1 MHIEDGAAGRKL
13 IVITEVPYQIPKA
26 AMLEKILKL
35 SEERKVQLG
44 GIYDIRDESD
54 RTGLRA
60 VIELKRDV
68 DPMAILSVLYKYS
81 DLQITFGVNMVAIAE
96 GRPVQMGVKAML
108 TYYIEHQKRVVTRRT
123 KYELE
128 QAQAREHILAGLMV
142 AVNHLDEVIALIR
155 KSKSPK
161 EAKEQLIARF
171 GLTDI
176 QAQAILDMRLQR
188 LTGLEIEAL
197 RREYAAILKTIAR
210 LEGILKS
217 EKKLDDVIRQEM
229 TEIRDRYGDERRTEL
244 IEDDS
249 RGKQARRR
257 GHGDS
262 APARRPTAP
271 HEPAHGG

>member
-1 MHIEDGAAGRKL
+1 MNYTIVRSHRRTMAIQIKRDGRVVVRARHEFEEFGKDRTR
-13 IVITEVPYQIPKA
+13 IIITELPYQVNKR
-26 AMLEKILKL
+26 MLIKNMADQVEDKRL
-35 SEERKVQLG
+35 E
-44 GIYDIRDESD
+44 GISDIRDESD
-54 RTGLRA
+54 RNGMRI

-176 QAQAILDMRLQR
+176 QAQAILDLSH
-188 LTGLEIEAL
+188 ID
-197 RREYAAILKTIAR
+197 I
-210 LEGILKS
+210 
-217 EKKLDDVIRQEM
+217 
-229 TEIRDRYGDERRTEL
+229 
-244 IEDDS
+244 
-249 RGKQARRR
+249 
-257 GHGDS
+257 
-262 APARRPTAP
+262 
-271 HEPAHGG
+271 